1 MSKMMIIA
9 DHKAVIKYDPE
20 AEMLRGEF
28 IGLNGGADF
37 YADNDADL
45 LREGK
50 ASLQTFLEVC
60 REQGIKPYK
69 HYSRRPNVRVSPQTH
84 AAAAAAAAAENI
96 SSNERGSKTLNC
108 AIQVG

>member
-1 MSKMMIIA
+1 MNNVMII
-9 DHKAVIKYDPE
+9 DGHKAVIKYDPE

-60 REQGIKPYK
+60 RTELGID
-69 HYSRRPNVRVSPQTH
+69 RLDMLLH
-84 AAAAAAAAAENI
+84 ARTD
-96 SSNERGSKTLNC
+96 SF
-108 AIQVG
+108 